1 MPVFLW
7 AAVTLPLIFHANA
20 TDSILSQTQIVCVCQ
35 NNVAE
40 IKYKKLWE
48 QTCDGV
54 RTKDTRRMLEQHFS
68 RFCSFR
74 AEGLRSLQ
82 NRYI

>member
-20 TDSILSQTQIVCVCQ
+20 LSHRLKLCVCQ

-54 RTKDTRRMLEQHFS
+54 RTKDTRRMLEKHFS

-74 AEGLRSLQ
+74 AEGLISLQ